1 MIKVNPKLITI
12 LYRLS
17 LLTAVCLTVY
27 LRLIYPQSDAYS
39 RLTWS
44 SALITDEGFY
54 MHNARN
60 YVLYGHMITDHFNN
74 MLIMPA
80 LNYLQII
87 VFRIWGVGVVQ
98 TRDISIVCSLITLVI
113 LWDGLKRLYN
123 TDIAW
128 LGTLMLGLGHAY
140 LLYNRLGLMD
150 TPGSLVLTLA
160 WWTWVKFDNSE
171 AEGYHWLF
179 MLGVVLGCIYWVR
192 GLGALIWPVPFL
204 LIYFQRDRDNTRK
217 TKRQLLWLAAGLLIP
232 IAAYLMLWWIP
243 YHTQLAEANRYY
255 IGYQLVPHSIG
266 RLFENIAISCFVW
279 ERGELPYLL
288 KHMPVETSLTL
299 GWLFLVIQRKNI
311 VHKIDSSSDYCL
323 YWAGI
328 FFLFMSV
335 VNYAP
340 SRYFV
345 LYYPALCILSAS
357 MLHLLNQS
365 TAAPIFKRSVI
376 FGSAALWL
384 MVNIYWYQDWLGH
397 ITYRQIALSRWLGS
411 HLPPNAVV
419 FGDLA
424 PGFCMSNKLR
434 CVNVMHGLCNYR
446 NTFWEAHGRPSYILI
461 LDGRWKEGWWVK
473 QYPQLVTSKFRV
485 SEFNH
490 ILRKS
495 FVLGLYRV
503 PSSVVNAAKYIK

>member
-1 MIKVNPKLITI
+1 MPKVNPKLK
-12 LYRLS
+12 LLFYRLLLIIAVS
-17 LLTAVCLTVY
+17 LIVY
-27 LRLIYPQSDAYS
+27 LRLIYPRSDAYS

-80 LNYLQII
+80 LNYLQIL
-87 VFRIWGVGVVQ
+87 VFKIWGVGVVQ
-98 TRDISIVCSLITLVI
+98 TRDISIVCSLITLLF
-113 LWDGLKRLYN
+113 LWNGLKLLYN
-123 TDIAW
+123 SHIAW
-128 LGTLMLGLGHAY
+128 LGTVMLGLGHAF

-150 TPGSLVLTLA
+150 TPGALVLTLA
-160 WWTWVKFDNSE
+160 WWTWIKFDAANSD
-171 AEGYHWLF
+171 GYKWLF
-179 MLGVVLGCIYWVR
+179 LTGTVLGCIYWVR

-204 LIYFQRDRDNTRK
+204 LLYLKREAGASRK
-217 TKRQLLWLAAGLLIP
+217 TLSQLLWLTAGLLVP
-232 IAAYLMLWWIP
+232 IIAYLILWWVP

-255 IGYQLVPHSIG
+255 IGYQLVPHSVG
-266 RLFENIAISCFVW
+266 RFFENIDITCFAW

-299 GWLFLVIQRKNI
+299 GWFLLVLNQKKSP
-311 VHKIDSSSDYCL
+311 HKIDTSVVFCL
-323 YWAGI
+323 YWVGI

-345 LYYPALCILSAS
+345 LYYPAMCILSAS
-357 MLHLLNQS
+357 MIHFLTQTKS
-365 TAAPIFKRSVI
+365 APKIRRLVI
-376 FGSAALWL
+376 LGSAVLWL

-397 ITYRQIALSRWLGS
+397 ISYRQIALSRWLGS
-411 HLPPNAVV
+411 HLPANAVI

-424 PGFCMSNKLR
+424 PGFCMSNQLR

-446 NTFWEAHGRPSYILI
+446 DTFEEAHGRPSYILI
-461 LDGRWKEGWWVK
+461 LDGRWKERWWVN
-473 QYPQLVTSKFRV
+473 QYPQLVSSKFRI
-485 SEFNH
+485 SEFDH

-495 FVLGLYRV
+495 FVIGLYRV
-503 PSSVVNAAKYIK
+503 PESVVTAGKITK